1 MWLSLHI
8 KYPDILREISFMH
21 NLKIYHLPQ
30 RYREQC
36 IFIMVVQWNEGERF
50 ARSSKHWLKMLKSEV
65 PIESKEARNTN
76 HRRFPRWQY
85 LHVISSTL
93 YTLAIH
99 VYKHKYNSVCNSPDI
114 SRHNEFIFVYRK
126 INFRNKP
133 SPPPPHPPLTFVP
146 DYWLDRITGYG
157 TFDVQSFSC
166 YCWDWWHVPNVRQS
180 WKQT

>member
-133 SPPPPHPPLTFVP
+133 SPPLTRH
-146 DYWLDRITGYG
+146 LLL
-157 TFDVQSFSC
+157 S
-166 YCWDWWHVPNVRQS
+166 
-180 WKQT
+180 QTIDSIG